1 MEQSELV
8 ASRKAGLMG
17 SVWDQV
23 GESLC
28 GVRSVSYTGLQN
40 LGLDYR
46 IWGLYGREIQLSYS
60 EPRTAGAWIVSSE
73 TLAGILPMESLKHLL
88 PVVHRDEE
96 GRAYFCGG

>member
-1 MEQSELV
+1 MEQSELA

-46 IWGLYGREIQLSYS
+46 IWGLYGREIQL
-60 EPRTAGAWIVSSE
+60 P
-73 TLAGILPMESLKHLL
+73 ILSPALQGLGL
-88 PVVHRDEE
+88 
-96 GRAYFCGG
+96 